1 MEQRDPDCLNILQNI
16 TLIYYIDD
24 TMLTRLDEQEMVSAL
39 EFLVTHMYGRRQKM
53 KPINI
58 YGFSVSIQFLG
69 VQESRACWYIF
80 SKV

>member
-39 EFLVTHMYGRRQKM
+39 EFLVTHM
-53 KPINI
+53 
-58 YGFSVSIQFLG
+58 
-69 VQESRACWYIF
+69 
-80 SKV
+80 